1 MSARCHRLGPDFYL
15 GEDVVAIARTLLG
28 KILATSIDGRRTR
41 AVITE
46 TEAYA
51 GITDRASHAF
61 GGRRTRRTEPL
72 FAAGGIAYVY
82 LCYGIHHLF
91 NVVTG
96 PEGVPHAVLV
106 RAGAPLDGIDTMLAR
121 RGRAR
126 VDARLMAGP
135 GTLSC
140 ALGIRTSMTGTALG
154 GGNRIRLEDHGIEV
168 PAGDIRSGP
177 RVGID
182 YAGPDAAL
190 PYRFRLTGAALRKL
204 AGAA

>member
-1 MSARCHRLGPDFYL
+1 MPGRHAQLEADFY
-15 GEDVVAIARTLLG
+15 GDDDVVAIARALLG
-28 KILATSIDGRRTR
+28 KVLATAVDGRLTR

-51 GITDRASHAF
+51 GVTDRASHAF

-72 FAAGGIAYVY
+72 FKAGGIAYVY

-96 PEGVPHAVLV
+96 PEDVPHAILV
-106 RAGAPLDGIDTMLAR
+106 RAGAPLEGVDTMLER
-121 RGRAR
+121 RGRER

-135 GTLSC
+135 GTLSS
-140 ALGIRTSMTGTALG
+140 ALGIRTSMTGTPLDG
-154 GGNRIRLEDHGIEV
+154 DTIWLEDHGIGA
-168 PAGDIRSGP
+168 PANRIITGP

-182 YAGPDAAL
+182 YAGRDAAL
-190 PYRFRLTGAALRKL
+190 PYRFRLTPSALKELDGAA
-204 AGAA
+204 